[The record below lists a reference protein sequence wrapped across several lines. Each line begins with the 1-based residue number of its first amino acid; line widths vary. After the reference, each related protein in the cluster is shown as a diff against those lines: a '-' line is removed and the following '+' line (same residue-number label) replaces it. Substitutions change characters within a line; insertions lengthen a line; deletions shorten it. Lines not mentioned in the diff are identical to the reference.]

1 MSDNWQLWIEPAKRG
16 KDECVMG
23 VAIVHRASDYGLR
36 MMDNGLDDKDRRI
49 WCEKLRDVLNA
60 ARKRGEI

>member
-1 MSDNWQLWIEPAKRG
+1 MIDSWHLWIEPAKRG
-16 KDECVMG
+16 QDETVMG

-36 MMDNGLDDKDRRI
+36 MMSNGLDERDRRI

-60 ARKRGEI
+60 AHQRGEI

>member
-1 MSDNWQLWIEPAKRG
+1 MSDTWQLWIEPAKRG
-16 KDECVMG
+16 HDETVMG

-36 MMDNGLDDKDRRI
+36 MMDNGLDAKDRRI

-60 ARKRGEI
+60 ARNRGEL